1 MFQIISILAVAL
13 LVFLDRISKNAAVAA
28 FGAGDTKE
36 FLFGLFQFRYTEN
49 TGAAFSSFADNKSIL
64 IVFTALVII
73 LCLFVLLAKKV
84 KAKIPVVCLVLIV
97 SGGIGN
103 LIDRIAKGYVV
114 DFIEPLFMNFAVFNV
129 ADIFITCGAILLM
142 CYEVATLI
150 REKQA
155 GRSGEK
161 EDGKADDNDR

>member
-1 MFQIISILAVAL
+1 MFQLISILAVAL
-13 LVFLDRISKNAAVAA
+13 LVFLDRISKIAAVAA

>member
-1 MFQIISILAVAL
+1 MFQLISILVIAL
-13 LVFLDRISKNAAVAA
+13 LVFLDRISKIAAVAA
-28 FGAGDTKE
+28 FGAGGTKE

>member
-13 LVFLDRISKNAAVAA
+13 LVFLDRISKIAAVAA

-49 TGAAFSSFADNKSIL
+49 TGAAFSSFADNKSVL

-84 KAKIPVVCLVLIV
+84 KAKIPVVCLILIV

>member
-13 LVFLDRISKNAAVAA
+13 LVFLDRISKIAAVAA

-129 ADIFITCGAILLM
+129 ADIFITCGAILLI

>member
-1 MFQIISILAVAL
+1 MFQLISILVIAL
-13 LVFLDRISKNAAVAA
+13 LVFLDRISKIAAVAA
-28 FGAGDTKE
+28 FGAGGTKE

-73 LCLFVLLAKKV
+73 LCLFLLLTKKV
-84 KAKIPVVCLVLIV
+84 KAKIPVVCLVMIV

-150 REKQA
+150 KEKQA
-155 GRSGEK
+155 GSSGEK
-161 EDGKADDNDR
+161 EDGKAEDNDR

>member
-13 LVFLDRISKNAAVAA
+13 LVFLDRISKIAAVAA

>member
-13 LVFLDRISKNAAVAA
+13 LVFLDRISKIAAVAA

-84 KAKIPVVCLVLIV
+84 KEKIPVVCLVLIV

>member
-1 MFQIISILAVAL
+1 MFQLISILVIAL
-13 LVFLDRISKNAAVAA
+13 LVFLDRISKIAAVAA

-73 LCLFVLLAKKV
+73 LCLFLLLTKKV
-84 KAKIPVVCLVLIV
+84 KAKIPAVCLVMIV

-150 REKQA
+150 KEKQA

-161 EDGKADDNDR
+161 EDGKAEDNDR

>member
-1 MFQIISILAVAL
+1 MFQLISILAVAL

>member
-1 MFQIISILAVAL
+1 MFQIICIFVIAL
-13 LVFLDRISKNAAVAA
+13 LVFLDRISKIAAVRA
-28 FGAGDTKE
+28 FGSGETRE
-36 FLFGLFQFRYTEN
+36 FLFGLFRFRYTEN
-49 TGAAFSSFADNKSIL
+49 TGAAFSSFSDNKSVL

-73 LCLFVLLAKKV
+73 LCLALLLTKKV
-84 KAKIPVVCLVLIV
+84 KAKIPVICLVMIV

-103 LIDRIAKGYVV
+103 LIDRIAKGFVV

-150 REKQA
+150 KEKQN
-155 GRSGEK
+155 GETGKK
-161 EDGKADDNDR
+161 EDGKAESND

>member
-1 MFQIISILAVAL
+1 MFRIISVFVIAL
-13 LVFLDRISKNAAVAA
+13 LVFLDRIAKIAAVRA
-28 FGAGDTKE
+28 FGAGETKE

-49 TGAAFSSFADNKSIL
+49 TGAAFSSFADNKIVL

-73 LCLFVLLAKKV
+73 LCLFLLLTNKV
-84 KAKIPVVCLVLIV
+84 KAKIPAVCLVMIV

-103 LIDRIAKGYVV
+103 LIDRIANGFVV

-150 REKQA
+150 KEKQA

-161 EDGKADDNDR
+161 EDGKAENDDR

>member
-1 MFQIISILAVAL
+1 MFRIISVFVIAL
-13 LVFLDRISKNAAVAA
+13 LVFLDRIAKIAAV
-28 FGAGDTKE
+28 GAGETKE

-49 TGAAFSSFADNKSIL
+49 TGAAFSSFADNKIVL

-73 LCLFVLLAKKV
+73 LCLFLLLTNKV
-84 KAKIPVVCLVLIV
+84 KAKIPAVCLVMIV

-103 LIDRIAKGYVV
+103 LIDRIANGFVV

-150 REKQA
+150 KEKQA

-161 EDGKADDNDR
+161 EDGKAENDDR